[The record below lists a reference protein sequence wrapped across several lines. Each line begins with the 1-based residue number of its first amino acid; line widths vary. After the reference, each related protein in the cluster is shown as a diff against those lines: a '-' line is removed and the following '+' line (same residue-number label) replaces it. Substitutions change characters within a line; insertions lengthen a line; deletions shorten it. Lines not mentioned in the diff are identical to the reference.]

1 MKYSLTEC
9 QFAALLHDIGKFG
22 QRTRVKSDLSEEE
35 IEVTPLYKDL
45 YHTHL
50 HSGYTSRFFQQV
62 LGKQDEL
69 ELLTSLHHK
78 QEEDLFAKIIKKA
91 DQLASAI
98 DRSDEAFDHEENNKK
113 GNFIQARLF
122 SVFEEVDFGKKRMS
136 AQLPLSTID
145 DLGYPKQDYTEKNV
159 ESSALEYENL
169 YNEFIQEV
177 KKDCYKQDIDPL
189 ILNRMYAL
197 CYKYLTT
204 IPASTYEGHK
214 TNVSLFDHS
223 KLTAAIAGCLY
234 LNQAQD
240 DHFYM
245 YEFDVSGIQS
255 FIYRIVEGDSTKPGI
270 AKALRGR
277 SIMVNLL
284 TESIAYAILN
294 EFNLHASNIIFNSGG
309 GGTILLPW
317 GEDVPSRVSKV
328 EKNIKEKIR
337 DLFAGNITFVS
348 ALVDLNGEELES
360 FKVDKALELKT
371 KLEEAKSRK
380 DKELMGP
387 DFFFEKPQYQNT
399 CEMCGAIAEHKRC
412 PTCKLIEKISD
423 FYIRHSQFQIIYDF
437 EKTKRGL
444 DALDDF
450 QIIDLGFVNLIL
462 SEEKGTSFL
471 QYYPYIDSINDSFM
485 GNVRCVANLVP
496 KKEGQ
501 SLNFEKIVHTLI
513 PVHENMG
520 DQKLGILKMDVDNL
534 GAVFAFGMKRTTGDK
549 WLQRSLSKYLT
560 LSRMLEIFFGK
571 HLKDICIDVSKDQD
585 PDICSQTDNKDMFY
599 INYSGGDD
607 LVVIGPAYGI
617 IYLAKKIEEC
627 FKAYVNNENITISG
641 GIYIQGSKE
650 PIRFGVQRADDMLE
664 LSKAQPSKNHI
675 SLLECSLSF
684 QEYTAA
690 LQKVEQY
697 KKWID
702 EGVWSRTNVYNL
714 MLLINDRSYSQYIRS
729 IPLIQYSLYRNIDK
743 KYNENRLVILR
754 DFSKI
759 KDDQTLKEM
768 ILILKLTIMF
778 TRK

>member
-1 MKYSLTEC
+1 
-9 QFAALLHDIGKFG
+9 
-22 QRTRVKSDLSEEE
+22 
-35 IEVTPLYKDL
+35 
-45 YHTHL
+45 
-50 HSGYTSRFFQQV
+50 
-62 LGKQDEL
+62 
-69 ELLTSLHHK
+69 
-78 QEEDLFAKIIKKA
+78 
-91 DQLASAI
+91 
-98 DRSDEAFDHEENNKK
+98 
-113 GNFIQARLF
+113 
-122 SVFEEVDFGKKRMS
+122 
-136 AQLPLSTID
+136 
-145 DLGYPKQDYTEKNV
+145 
-159 ESSALEYENL
+159 
-169 YNEFIQEV
+169 
-177 KKDCYKQDIDPL
+177 
-189 ILNRMYAL
+189 
-197 CYKYLTT
+197 
-204 IPASTYEGHK
+204 
-214 TNVSLFDHS
+214 
-223 KLTAAIAGCLY
+223 
-234 LNQAQD
+234 
-240 DHFYM
+240 
-245 YEFDVSGIQS
+245 
-255 FIYRIVEGDSTKPGI
+255 
-270 AKALRGR
+270 
-277 SIMVNLL
+277 
-284 TESIAYAILN
+284 
-294 EFNLHASNIIFNSGG
+294 
-309 GGTILLPW
+309 
-317 GEDVPSRVSKV
+317 
-328 EKNIKEKIR
+328 
-337 DLFAGNITFVS
+337 
-348 ALVDLNGEELES
+348 
-360 FKVDKALELKT
+360 
-371 KLEEAKSRK
+371 
-380 DKELMGP
+380 
-387 DFFFEKPQYQNT
+387 
-399 CEMCGAIAEHKRC
+399 
-412 PTCKLIEKISD
+412 
-423 FYIRHSQFQIIYDF
+423 
-437 EKTKRGL
+437 
-444 DALDDF
+444 
-450 QIIDLGFVNLIL
+450 
-462 SEEKGTSFL
+462 
-471 QYYPYIDSINDSFM
+471 
-485 GNVRCVANLVP
+485 
-496 KKEGQ
+496 
-501 SLNFEKIVHTLI
+501 
-513 PVHENMG
+513 
-520 DQKLGILKMDVDNL
+520 MDVDNL